1 MNRPTSITLV
11 AVLLV
16 AAVAVPLAA
25 ATVAPNG
32 GAQDGTADEEG
43 NDSIAPGE
51 QFAAAVGV
59 QNAELEGDV
68 SERAFGVRFASAE
81 TNETKAAVIATEV
94 NESRQR
100 LAELEDRLATLNES
114 RETGEISEGRYRAE
128 VATAVA
134 EMRGIERRA
143 AAAETAASE
152 VPDRAL
158 ADSGVDAEAIRTLRD
173 RAGELGGPETAETAR
188 SIAGDDVGRST
199 NADPTPG
206 GSNDGNGESQSDE
219 RADDDIG
226 TDGAASDG

>member
-11 AVLLV
+11 AVILV

-25 ATVAPNG
+25 ATVAPSG
-32 GAQDGTADEEG
+32 GAQDGTDGGAG

-68 SERAFGVRFASAE
+68 SERAFGVRFAGAE
-81 TNETKAAVIATEV
+81 TNETKAAVVATEV

-100 LAELEDRLATLNES
+100 LNELESRLATLNES

-128 VATAVA
+128 VATTAA
-134 EMRGIERRA
+134 EMRSVERRA
-143 AAAETAASE
+143 ATAETAAAG

-158 ADSGVDAEAIRTLRD
+158 ADNDVDAESIGQLRA
-173 RAGELGGPETAETAR
+173 RAGDLGGPETAAIAR
-188 SIAGDDVGRST
+188 SIAGNDVGRS
-199 NADPTPG
+199 
-206 GSNDGNGESQSDE
+206 
-219 RADDDIG
+219 IG
-226 TDGAASDG
+226 TDRGPGGPVDAPGEGRAGGPGDGNETATEPTAD